1 MLNEKESDNRKIVE
15 LSHGAAAAEVDG
27 VVSMGGAGGLVMVQ
41 ESEIWMIGFWEVHW
55 VECKLISLFIPPP
68 SILCYGHFDD

>member
-41 ESEIWMIGFWEVHW
+41 ESEI
-55 VECKLISLFIPPP
+55 
-68 SILCYGHFDD
+68 

>member
-15 LSHGAAAAEVDG
+15 LSHGATAAEVDG

-41 ESEIWMIGFWEVHW
+41 ESEI
-55 VECKLISLFIPPP
+55 
-68 SILCYGHFDD
+68 